1 MRFNIKDIKDKL
13 PRIELIIKRIEDY
26 IQEAKVGDKSSLAGS
41 NIGEDVDIV
50 LLPPQPHDTTYLKGI
65 DEIGKL
71 MEEGTDELMKMS
83 RSSHESIEDF
93 ITRVIKKQVD
103 NDTKIK
109 LEEMLTGKEASFR
122 TQSEIQII
130 MLWMQARSLSR
141 IMDRAL
147 EAASKEEYKPYFST
161 YSSTETQGLYKAL
174 LSPERTIADIP
185 ISKGI
190 RSKDS
195 CILEWEEG
203 EPSHEAKLLFFYCIA
218 EYRKTK
224 NKIIRIDMKQWKYLR
239 QTKRETRYKEIV
251 GEINKLYRASVFIND
266 VPHRLIT
273 TGARKIKEGNTT
285 YIEIGI
291 HDTLADMLS
300 KQKPFMY
307 LNKAMLAIDPK
318 HNPHSIQLLINISSH
333 IGLNKSLS
341 IPTKWLISETAL
353 PTEETVKQKMKRNYL
368 QKIVQ
373 PFERDMNAMRS
384 IFEWK
389 YISGSGSSWKEFN
402 DSSIEISFLDPHPE
416 LASIEAKTDGTGR
429 QKDKKPT
436 VPVGKTDGTGR
447 QSNA

>member
-1 MRFNIKDIKDKL
+1 MKLSTDEIIAKSERIAKLVKRYRDLSETDYKTDKEWIAFYEKTSEITNLMREAQDELIEYSKKNRESIQDFLYRITASRLSDDDSDDDKDLLSLNMYSKDIGQRRKFA
-13 PRIELIIKRIEDY
+13 IITLRKR
-26 IQEAKVGDKSSLAGS
+26 VGALAAAW
-41 NIGEDVDIV
+41 D
-50 LLPPQPHDTTYLKGI
+50 
-65 DEIGKL
+65 
-71 MEEGTDELMKMS
+71 
-83 RSSHESIEDF
+83 SI
-93 ITRVIKKQVD
+93 I
-103 NDTKIK
+103 
-109 LEEMLTGKEASFR
+109 EAS
-122 TQSEIQII
+122 
-130 MLWMQARSLSR
+130 
-141 IMDRAL
+141 
-147 EAASKEEYKPYFST
+147 SKERYKPYFST
-161 YSSTETQGLYKAL
+161 YSSTVTQGLYKAL
-174 LSPERTIADIP
+174 LSPERTTAANANETAIP

-195 CILEWEEG
+195 CIMEWEEG

-224 NKIIRIDMKQWKYLR
+224 NKIIRIDTKQWKYLR
-239 QTKRETRYKEIV
+239 QTERETRYNEIV

-266 VPHRLIT
+266 VAHRLIT
-273 TGARKIKEGNTT
+273 TGAKKIKQGNTT

-300 KQKPFMY
+300 RQKAFMY

-353 PTEETVKQKMKRNYL
+353 PTEKTVKQKMKRNYL
-368 QKIVQ
+368 QKIVR
-373 PFERDMNAMRS
+373 PFERDMNAMSS

-389 YISGSGSSWKEFN
+389 YNSGSGSSWKEFN
-402 DSSIEISFLDPHPE
+402 NSSIEISFLDPHPE

>member
-1 MRFNIKDIKDKL
+1 MKL
-13 PRIELIIKRIEDY
+13 STDEIIAKSERIEKLVNKFNE
-26 IQEAKVGDKSSLAGS
+26 
-41 NIGEDVDIV
+41 
-50 LLPPQPHDTTYLKGI
+50 LKGTLCRTDREWIKFLGRLEEVTTLLREATSELVEYSQANQESITDFVYRLANTGVSKEEVNTI
-65 DEIGKL
+65 DNTITKSMYAPIVTLDNNLRAENEAIRRKAATL
-71 MEEGTDELMKMS
+71 YLMKMAGS
-83 RSSHESIEDF
+83 LAEAMDSMI
-93 ITRVIKKQVD
+93 
-103 NDTKIK
+103 
-109 LEEMLTGKEASFR
+109 EASN
-122 TQSEIQII
+122 
-130 MLWMQARSLSR
+130 
-141 IMDRAL
+141 
-147 EAASKEEYKPYFST
+147 KEKYKPYFST

-190 RSKDS
+190 RGKDS
-195 CILEWEEG
+195 CIMEWEEG

-239 QTKRETRYKEIV
+239 QTERETRYNEIV

-273 TGARKIKEGNTT
+273 TGAKKIKEGNTT

-300 KQKPFMY
+300 RQKAFMY

-353 PTEETVKQKMKRNYL
+353 PTEKTVKQKMKRNYL
-368 QKIVQ
+368 QKIVR
-373 PFERDMNAMRS
+373 PFERDMNAMSS

-389 YISGSGSSWKEFN
+389 YNSGSGSSWKEFN
-402 DSSIEISFLDPHPE
+402 DSRIEISFLDPHPE

>member
-1 MRFNIKDIKDKL
+1 MKLSTDEIIAKSERIAKLVKRYRELSETDCKTDKEWIAFYEKTREITNLMREAQDELIEYSKKNRESIQDFLYRITASRLSDDDSDDDKDLLSLNMYSKDIGQRRKFA
-13 PRIELIIKRIEDY
+13 IITLRKH
-26 IQEAKVGDKSSLAGS
+26 VGALAAAWDS
-41 NIGEDVDIV
+41 MI
-50 LLPPQPHDTTYLKGI
+50 
-65 DEIGKL
+65 
-71 MEEGTDELMKMS
+71 
-83 RSSHESIEDF
+83 
-93 ITRVIKKQVD
+93 
-103 NDTKIK
+103 
-109 LEEMLTGKEASFR
+109 EAS
-122 TQSEIQII
+122 
-130 MLWMQARSLSR
+130 
-141 IMDRAL
+141 
-147 EAASKEEYKPYFST
+147 SKEKYKPYFST

-174 LSPERTIADIP
+174 LSPERTIVGVP

-195 CILEWEEG
+195 CIMEWEEG

-239 QTKRETRYKEIV
+239 QTERETSYNEIV

-273 TGARKIKEGNTT
+273 TGAKKIKEGNTT

-300 KQKPFMY
+300 RQKAFMY

-353 PTEETVKQKMKRNYL
+353 PTKKTVKQKMKRNYL

-373 PFERDMNAMRS
+373 PFERDMNAMSS

-389 YISGSGSSWKEFN
+389 YNSGSGSSWKEFN